1 MGVQDCKSAV
11 SERSAVNNHIAPR
24 LAKTQFWPVWV
35 QYGYSEWIQVH
46 GVFVYIIICRL
57 RFCLCVVILCSSF
70 SFESTF

>member
-35 QYGYSEWIQVH
+35 QYGYSEWIHANVRIQVH
-46 GVFVYIIICRL
+46 GIFVYIIQ
-57 RFCLCVVILCSSF
+57 SSH
-70 SFESTF
+70 